1 MYLKEITMEDFTVFH
16 RLTIKFSRG
25 VNIFIGE
32 NGMGKTHVMKALYS
46 ACQAVKPDV
55 SFSHKLVCVFRPDDY
70 GIHRL
75 VRRMNH
81 GGRARVRVE
90 SDQQAIQA
98 SFTNRTPKWNA
109 DVFYEDAWEKQTGNT
124 ESTFIPAKEIL
135 SNAYNLSDAVRKGNV
150 EFDDTYVDIIAAAR
164 IDISRGPG
172 TAEQKKYLKSLQ
184 KITQGRVAMADERFY
199 LKPGNQARI
208 EFNLVAEGVR
218 KIALLWQLVKN
229 GTLEKGAVLFWDE
242 PEANINPKYLPVLVE
257 LLLELQRNGVQ
268 IFISTHDY
276 ILAKYFEL
284 RTLLRDEV
292 VYHSLYR
299 EEVSKDICVETEK
312 KFSTLKHNAIMTAF
326 SQLMDDVYHTETR
339 T

>member
-25 VNIFIGE
+25 VNIFLGE

>member
-1 MYLKEITMEDFTVFH
+1 MED
-16 RLTIKFSRG
+16 LK
-25 VNIFIGE
+25 
-32 NGMGKTHVMKALYS
+32 
-46 ACQAVKPDV
+46 
-55 SFSHKLVCVFRPDDY
+55 
-70 GIHRL
+70 
-75 VRRMNH
+75 
-81 GGRARVRVE
+81 
-90 SDQQAIQA
+90 
-98 SFTNRTPKWNA
+98 
-109 DVFYEDAWEKQTGNT
+109 
-124 ESTFIPAKEIL
+124 
-135 SNAYNLSDAVRKGNV
+135 V

>member
-135 SNAYNLSDAVRKGNV
+135 SNAYNLSYAVRKGNV

>member
-25 VNIFIGE
+25 VNIFLGE

-312 KFSTLKHNAIMTAF
+312 KFSTLKHNAIMTGF

>member
-1 MYLKEITMEDFTVFH
+1 
-16 RLTIKFSRG
+16 
-25 VNIFIGE
+25 
-32 NGMGKTHVMKALYS
+32 MGKTHVMKALYS

-81 GGRARVRVE
+81 GGRAKVRVE
-90 SDQQAIQA
+90 SDQQAIQV

-109 DVFYEDAWEKQTGNT
+109 DVLYEDAWEKQTGNT

-299 EEVSKDICVETEK
+299 EEVSKDVCVETEK
-312 KFSTLKHNAIMTAF
+312 KFSNLKHNAIMTAF
-326 SQLMDDVYHTETR
+326 EQLMDDVYHTETR

>member
-25 VNIFIGE
+25 VNIFLGE

-109 DVFYEDAWEKQTGNT
+109 DVFYEDAWEKQTGKT

>member
-229 GTLEKGAVLFWDE
+229 GTLKKGAVLFWDE

>member
-25 VNIFIGE
+25 VNIFLGE

-184 KITQGRVAMADERFY
+184 KITQGRVAMADERYY

>member
-25 VNIFIGE
+25 VNIFLGE

-98 SFTNRTPKWNA
+98 SFTNRTPKWDA

>member
-25 VNIFIGE
+25 VNIFLGE

-90 SDQQAIQA
+90 SDQRAIQA

-242 PEANINPKYLPVLVE
+242 PEANINPKYLSVLVE

>member
-25 VNIFIGE
+25 VNIFLGE

-81 GGRARVRVE
+81 GGRAGVRVE

>member
-1 MYLKEITMEDFTVFH
+1 
-16 RLTIKFSRG
+16 
-25 VNIFIGE
+25 
-32 NGMGKTHVMKALYS
+32 MGKTHVMKALYS

>member
-25 VNIFIGE
+25 VNIFLGE

-229 GTLEKGAVLFWDE
+229 GTLKKGAVLFWDE

>member
-276 ILAKYFEL
+276 IL
-284 RTLLRDEV
+284 
-292 VYHSLYR
+292 
-299 EEVSKDICVETEK
+299 
-312 KFSTLKHNAIMTAF
+312 
-326 SQLMDDVYHTETR
+326 
-339 T
+339 

>member
-25 VNIFIGE
+25 GNIFIGE

-124 ESTFIPAKEIL
+124 
-135 SNAYNLSDAVRKGNV
+135 

>member
-1 MYLKEITMEDFTVFH
+1 
-16 RLTIKFSRG
+16 
-25 VNIFIGE
+25 
-32 NGMGKTHVMKALYS
+32 MGKTHVMKALYS

-229 GTLEKGAVLFWDE
+229 GTLKKGAVLFWDE

>member
-25 VNIFIGE
+25 VNIFLGE

-81 GGRARVRVE
+81 GGRARGRGE

-229 GTLEKGAVLFWDE
+229 GTLKKGAVLFWDE

>member
-25 VNIFIGE
+25 VNIFLGE

-199 LKPGNQARI
+199 LKPGNQSRI

>member
-25 VNIFIGE
+25 VNIFLGE

-46 ACQAVKPDV
+46 ACQAVKPEV

-109 DVFYEDAWEKQTGNT
+109 DVFYEDAWEMQTGNT
-124 ESTFIPAKEIL
+124 GSTVIPAKEIL

>member
-25 VNIFIGE
+25 VNIFLGE

-164 IDISRGPG
+164 IDLSRGPG

>member
-257 LLLELQRNGVQ
+257 LLLELQRNCVQ

>member
-25 VNIFIGE
+25 VNIFLGE

-150 EFDDTYVDIIAAAR
+150 ELDDTYVDIIAAAR